1 MKRFVFAVAAMVLGD
16 GCARPAGPPAMP
28 ETLLRPDGPPTAL
41 MSCGNGKLDSPEE
54 CDSDDTV
61 ELFGVTTR
69 CHRCRWDIP
78 SLNLAKEVIAE
89 QYKQDV
95 TLTPTSRVMHASGDD
110 GRVYQTHQYTYDSQ
124 GNCTRETQ
132 DNDNDGALEVELDRQ
147 FDQRGNPIQ
156 ERRKSV
162 VGDTELTTRTYDA
175 RARLTTETHEEG
187 RKRTET
193 HWEYAASGALDT
205 RWVDETGDGVAETT
219 LKFSYDANGRKSREV
234 ETRHD
239 QSHPSLVT
247 YEYDPRGLL
256 ITERA
261 DRDGDGT
268 WDEISKYEYSPAG
281 EVLVVLVQRG
291 NTEARTNLEY
301 DAAGNLVR
309 YVEQSRFG
317 EQETTA
323 EYDERGNLTRSK
335 TTEGG
340 TVRGD
345 TTYRYDEAAVDE
357 WRRRIRALLVA
368 RQLHRQASTR

>member
-1 MKRFVFAVAAMVLGD
+1 M
-16 GCARPAGPPAMP
+16 
-28 ETLLRPDGPPTAL
+28 
-41 MSCGNGKLDSPEE
+41 
-54 CDSDDTV
+54 
-61 ELFGVTTR
+61 
-69 CHRCRWDIP
+69 
-78 SLNLAKEVIAE
+78 
-89 QYKQDV
+89 
-95 TLTPTSRVMHASGDD
+95 
-110 GRVYQTHQYTYDSQ
+110 
-124 GNCTRETQ
+124 
-132 DNDNDGALEVELDRQ
+132 
-147 FDQRGNPIQ
+147 
-156 ERRKSV
+156 
-162 VGDTELTTRTYDA
+162 GDTELTTRTYDA

-187 RKRTET
+187 SKRIET

-205 RWVDETGDGVAETT
+205 RWVDETGDGMAETT

-239 QSHPSLVT
+239 QSQPSLVT

-268 WDEISKYEYSPAG
+268 WDEISKYEYSAAG
-281 EVLVVLVQRG
+281 EVLVVLVQG
-291 NTEARTNLEY
+291 GDTEARTNLEY

-368 RQLHRQASTR
+368 RQLHRQVSTR